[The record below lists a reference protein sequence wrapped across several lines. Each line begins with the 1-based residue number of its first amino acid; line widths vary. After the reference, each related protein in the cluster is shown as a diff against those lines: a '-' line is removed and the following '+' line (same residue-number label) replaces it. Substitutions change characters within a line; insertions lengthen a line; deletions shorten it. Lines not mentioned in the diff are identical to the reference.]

1 MFESYLYREI
11 SGYFRMDPL
20 QSILFITVISYNPQ
34 ANLLSRHSKTLLD
47 SRYVV
52 EKTVFR
58 ILAQPISK
66 NIESSIF
73 YEFDLESPENT
84 YPKLEDFWT
93 QYLMNGLIDCVET
106 FCRRITQ

>member
-20 QSILFITVISYNPQ
+20 QSILFITVISHNAQ
-34 ANLLSRHSKTLLD
+34 ANLLSRHSKTLLN

-52 EKTVFR
+52 EKRVFR

-73 YEFDLESPENT
+73 YEFDLDSPENT
-84 YPKLEDFWT
+84 YPKLEDFGT